1 MNYVN
6 VLPVLLC
13 GLLVVTLIAT
23 LGAIASRKFNFQ
35 YTWLSLASA
44 VLYTWF
50 GYLVAHEFDL
60 LMALIVNNVIG
71 FYDATVG
78 LKLCIVC
85 KANFRMVDEEVELP
99 STQFSVATMMFVSTA
114 LTFLGYLFA

>member
-23 LGAIASRKFNFQ
+23 VGAIASRKFNFQ

-44 VLYTWF
+44 ILYTWF
-50 GYLVAHEFDL
+50 GYIIAHEFDL